1 MIFPTFEFAGF
12 FLCVFVGF
20 WYVFRRKRDRRLF
33 LTAASYAF
41 YAFWD
46 WRFCFLLLAS
56 TAAAWFFG
64 LLIGAQREHF
74 RRKAVLVLSV
84 VFFLLVLAFFKYWG
98 AFSVAVNSLLERVA
112 ASGVPSGVP
121 SGVSGA
127 EPAFLLPVIQVALPV
142 GLSFYTFKA
151 MSYVFDVYLCK
162 MPPSKD
168 AVDVALYVSFF
179 PQLASGPIV
188 HAADFIPDIER
199 AASAGIEPGS
209 RPIELSRA
217 LALLG
222 SGLFKKLVLANFLST
237 LFVDPVFSDL
247 ASRHS
252 LEVLLAAFGYSAVI
266 YADFSGYSDMAIA
279 VALLLGFRT
288 PANFRRPYAAFSVT
302 DFWKR
307 WHITFSSWLREY
319 LYFSFGGSRF
329 GKRRT
334 LFALVATM
342 MLGGLWHGPKA
353 TFVVWGA
360 MQGVALALERAFG
373 TGERKSASPG
383 KAALQV
389 TGTFLFAT
397 ASWIVFRA
405 GSLEAVAAWARALSN
420 FGAPIT
426 LLTPTVLATL
436 AVALGIHAIPDSARS
451 RSLSAWTALPFPLK
465 GVASALF
472 LAALHVVS
480 MSGVAPFIYFQF

>member
-20 WYVFRRKRDRRLF
+20 WYVFRRNRDRRLF

-56 TAAAWFFG
+56 TAAAWVFG
-64 LLIGAQREHF
+64 FLIGAQREHF
-74 RRKAVLVLSV
+74 RRKALLVLSV
-84 VFFLLVLAFFKYWG
+84 IFFLVVLAFFKYWG
-98 AFSVAVNSLLERVA
+98 AFSLAANALLSRGA
-112 ASGVPSGVP
+112 AG
-121 SGVSGA
+121 GA
-127 EPAFLLPVIQVALPV
+127 EPPFLLPVIQVALPV

-162 MPPSKD
+162 MQPAKD
-168 AVDVALYVSFF
+168 ALDVALYVSFF
-179 PQLASGPIV
+179 PQIASGPIV
-188 HAADFIPDIER
+188 HAAEFFPGIDR

-209 RPIELSRA
+209 CPIQLSRA

-222 SGLFKKLVLANFLST
+222 SGLFKKLVIANFLST
-237 LFVDPVFSDL
+237 LFVNPVFSDV

-252 LEVLLAAFGYSAVI
+252 AEVLLAAFGYSAVI

-279 VALLLGFRT
+279 VALLLGFET

-329 GKRRT
+329 GIRRT

-342 MLGGLWHGPKA
+342 VLGGLWHGPKA

-373 TGERKSASPG
+373 SGERKSSVRW

-389 TGTFLFAT
+389 AATFLFAT

-405 GSLEAVAAWARALSN
+405 ESLGAVALWARSLANVSV
-420 FGAPIT
+420 PVT
-426 LLTPTVLATL
+426 LLTPAVVITL
-436 AVALGIHAIPDSARS
+436 VVALGMHAIPDSVRS
-451 RSLSAWTALPFPLK
+451 RGMSAWIALPFVLK
-465 GVASALF
+465 GVVAALF
-472 LAALHVVS
+472 MAALHVVS

>member
-20 WYVFRRKRDRRLF
+20 WYVFRRNRDRRIF

-56 TAAAWFFG
+56 TVAAWLFG
-64 LLIGAQREHF
+64 VLIGAQREHF

-84 VFFLLVLAFFKYWG
+84 VFFLLVLGFFKYWG
-98 AFSVAVNSLLERVA
+98 AFSLVVNMLLARGA
-112 ASGVPSGVP
+112 AP
-121 SGVSGA
+121 A
-127 EPAFLLPVIQVALPV
+127 ESSFLLPVIQIALPV
-142 GLSFYTFKA
+142 GLSFYTFKS

-162 MPPSKD
+162 MPPSKG
-168 AVDVALYVSFF
+168 ALDVALYVSFF
-179 PQLASGPIV
+179 PQIASGPIV
-188 HAADFIPDIER
+188 HAADFFPQIER
-199 AASAGIEPGS
+199 ASAAGIEPGS
-209 RPIELSRA
+209 RPIALSRA

-279 VALLLGFRT
+279 LALLLGFET
-288 PANFRRPYAAFSVT
+288 PANFKRPYAAFSVT

-329 GKRRT
+329 GIRRT

-373 TGERKSASPG
+373 SGERKSPSG
-383 KAALQV
+383 LKYALRV
-389 TGTFLFAT
+389 IGTFLFAT
-397 ASWIVFRA
+397 ASWLVFRA
-405 GSLEAVAAWARALSN
+405 SSLEAVAEWARSLGN

-426 LLTPTVLATL
+426 LLTPTVIVTL

-451 RSLSAWTALPFPLK
+451 GALSVWTALPLVCK
-465 GVASALF
+465 GVVAAAF

>member
-20 WYVFRRKRDRRLF
+20 WYVFRRNRDRRLF

-56 TAAAWFFG
+56 TVAAWLFG
-64 LLIGAQREHF
+64 VLIGAQREHF

-84 VFFLLVLAFFKYWG
+84 VFFLLVLAFFKYWV
-98 AFSVAVNSLLERVA
+98 AFSGAVNDILSRA
-112 ASGVPSGVP
+112 AAQGPAGATPS
-121 SGVSGA
+121 
-127 EPAFLLPVIQVALPV
+127 FLLPVIEIALPV

-168 AVDVALYVSFF
+168 VLDVALYVSFF

-188 HAADFIPDIER
+188 HAADFIPDMER
-199 AASAGIEPGS
+199 AVAAGIEPGS

-217 LALLG
+217 FALLG

-247 ASRHS
+247 AARNS

-279 VALLLGFRT
+279 VALLLGFET
-288 PANFRRPYAAFSVT
+288 PANFKRPYAAFSVT

-353 TFVVWGA
+353 TFVAWGA

-373 TGERKSASPG
+373 TGERKSVSRW

-389 TGTFLFAT
+389 SATFLFAT
-397 ASWIVFRA
+397 ASWLVFRA
-405 GSLEAVAAWARALSN
+405 SSLESVGEWARALAN
-420 FGAPIT
+420 FEAPIT
-426 LLTPTVLATL
+426 LLTPTVLCTL

-451 RSLSAWTALPFPLK
+451 RASSAWTALPFPLK
-465 GVASALF
+465 GVAAALF